1 MRAVRVITPLAARA
15 LAAPAL
21 LPPRPALRG
30 CPELHSVTLA
40 GA

>member
-15 LAAPAL
+15 LA
-21 LPPRPALRG
+21 PPRPCCAG
-30 CPELHSVTLA
+30 YPEWHPVTLA

>member
-15 LAAPAL
+15 LAAAPARS
-21 LPPRPALRG
+21 PPVLRR
-30 CPELHSVTLA
+30 PELPSVTLA